1 MRWDGWAEG
10 IFWMQRP
17 VERVCRT
24 LPQEMLL
31 GTHGQ
36 GWVLSQVIEQMGSQ
50 PNLCA
55 PTSFKL
61 YLQID

>member
-1 MRWDGWAEG
+1 MGWVGGRHLLDTAA
-10 IFWMQRP
+10 
-17 VERVCRT
+17 CRESVSDAS
-24 LPQEMLL
+24 PGNMLL

-36 GWVLSQVIEQMGSQ
+36 GWVVSQVIEQVGTQ

-61 YLQID
+61 YRRID